1 MRMTSAFCQQEVG
14 YHVPFELTPVVL
26 CRFNPAG
33 GRYKTYLADPAVL
46 GQAADNEAAA
56 RLSVSDSNL
65 QAGGCRAEEPILLWE
80 LMRE

>member
-14 YHVPFELTPVVL
+14 YHVPFELTPLVL

-65 QAGGCRAEEPILLWE
+65 QAGGCRAEEPILLWK